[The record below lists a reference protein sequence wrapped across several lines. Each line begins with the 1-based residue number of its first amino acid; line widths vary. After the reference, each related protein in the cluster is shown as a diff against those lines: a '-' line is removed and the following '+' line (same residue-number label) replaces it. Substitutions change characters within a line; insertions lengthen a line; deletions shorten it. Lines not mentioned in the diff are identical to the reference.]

1 MFSIHYRVKELRE
14 QAAIAEQDVK
24 AREAKLQ
31 ARFEALQAK
40 ATEQVFRSL
49 LYSKLIYTVFIEY
62 REWDI

>member
-49 LYSKLIYTVFIEY
+49 LLYSKLIYTVFIEY
-62 REWDI
+62 RE